1 MTFRRTPFTPYD
13 TSDWTAAREC
23 NDVSYEVARERAPEA
38 GVPLRRPTE
47 TDADYAQRF
56 ADAMELDGLDGFE
69 PDATYAETLGLD
81 DFDVV
86 NDR

>member
-13 TSDWTAAREC
+13 TSSWTAARKC
-23 NDVSYEVARERAPEA
+23 NDVSYAVAQERAPEA

-47 TDADYAQRF
+47 TDEEYAERN
-56 ADAMELDGLDGFE
+56 E
-69 PDATYAETLGLD
+69 PETYAETLGLD
-81 DFDVV
+81 DYDVV